1 MIVTI
6 IEETFYKEPRG
17 GGDERTL
24 VRTDRPDDRV
34 TLRLA
39 DPEHLNPLTA

>member
-1 MIVTI
+1 MSG
-6 IEETFYKEPRG
+6 PWSA
-17 GGDERTL
+17 
-24 VRTDRPDDRV
+24 TDRPDDRV